1 MGREVRE
8 LYMERQK
15 ARLVMCQWGTSK
27 GLVHGERARPLL
39 TRVDPLLS
47 VQMAPPDSHLATW
60 CSGTCILHIARKLD
74 FQTFAP
80 AYVLPATMYSWYII
94 HNSTFYS
101 GWKLLRRYDIVC
113 EISCWTTKMER
124 SCLSLIKEGPRLKK
138 CDLLRPEIMRNARSI
153 PEINTAGL

>member
-47 VQMAPPDSHLATW
+47 VQMALPDSHLATW
-60 CSGTCILHIARKLD
+60 CAGTCILHIARKLD

-113 EISCWTTKMER
+113 QNFMLNNENGEELFVVNQRGAPAEKVWSTATGNNAEC
-124 SCLSLIKEGPRLKK
+124 SLDPR
-138 CDLLRPEIMRNARSI
+138 D
-153 PEINTAGL
+153 

>member
-1 MGREVRE
+1 
-8 LYMERQK
+8 MERQK

-60 CSGTCILHIARKLD
+60 CAGTCILHIARKLD

-80 AYVLPATMYSWYII
+80 AYVLLARIYCWYII

-101 GWKLLRRYDIVC
+101 GWKLLRPTLRY
-113 EISCWTTKMER
+113 CWTTKMER

-138 CDLLRPEIMRNARSI
+138 CDLLRPEIMGNARSI